1 MYKESN
7 HNSFLDQSEL
17 RVHYILHVSLAHV
30 FIILSSKNIMIENIF
45 VRVNIKFTATVPLQI
60 FLLDSYGWYAIF
72 APLNTTPYICTSK
85 QMPKSQS
92 EQQDTINYASTG
104 L

>member
-1 MYKESN
+1 MFKELN
-7 HNSFLDQSEL
+7 DNSFLDQSEYS
-17 RVHYILHVSLAHV
+17 YIASCMCHWHMYSYFSLP
-30 FIILSSKNIMIENIF
+30 NIMIENMF

-72 APLNTTPYICTSK
+72 APRNTKPYISASK
-85 QMPKSQS
+85 QMTILQT

>member
-1 MYKESN
+1 
-7 HNSFLDQSEL
+7 
-17 RVHYILHVSLAHV
+17 
-30 FIILSSKNIMIENIF
+30 MIENIF
-45 VRVNIKFTATVPLQI
+45 VRVNIKFTTTVPLQK

-72 APLNTTPYICTSK
+72 APRNTKPYICTSK
-85 QMPKSQS
+85 QMTTSQT

>member
-1 MYKESN
+1 MITRSSINQSIRTSYLACVIGTCI
-7 HNSFLDQSEL
+7 HIFLFQ
-17 RVHYILHVSLAHV
+17 
-30 FIILSSKNIMIENIF
+30 NIMIENIF

-72 APLNTTPYICTSK
+72 VPLNTTPYICASK
-85 QMPKSQS
+85 QMTTSQT

>member
-1 MYKESN
+1 
-7 HNSFLDQSEL
+7 
-17 RVHYILHVSLAHV
+17 
-30 FIILSSKNIMIENIF
+30 MIENIF
-45 VRVNIKFTATVPLQI
+45 VRVNIKFTAIVPLQT

-72 APLNTTPYICTSK
+72 APRNTKPYISASK
-85 QMPKSQS
+85 QMTILQT